1 LLQPF
6 ATPAH
11 PKSVPKVHRAAKN
24 TSQAQARFLRMAVGV
39 GRTLA
44 FIALSTSDE
53 AKRTRNIE
61 KARAAYY
68 AVHRFWGRV
77 TLDNR
82 QARELAK
89 CIEGLK
95 RDLMALGEKRLN
107 IVARRLDDRI
117 RVLAANAE
125 EFPVNSLAFRDVI
138 ALTKTELVEYF
149 EREMHPSY
157 QADRRCS
164 QLQRRSAER

>member
-1 LLQPF
+1 
-6 ATPAH
+6 
-11 PKSVPKVHRAAKN
+11 
-24 TSQAQARFLRMAVGV
+24 MAVAV

-44 FIALSTSDE
+44 FIALSTNDE

-61 KARAAYY
+61 KARSAYH
-68 AVHRFWGRV
+68 AVHRFWRRV

-82 QARELAK
+82 QAKELAE

-95 RDLMALGEKRLN
+95 RDMIALGENRLN
-107 IVARRLDDRI
+107 IVERRLDDRI
-117 RVLAANAE
+117 RVLAATAE
-125 EFPVNSLAFRDVI
+125 EYPVNSRAFQEAI

-149 EREMHPSY
+149 EREKNPSY

-164 QLQRRSAER
+164 QLPRRSAER